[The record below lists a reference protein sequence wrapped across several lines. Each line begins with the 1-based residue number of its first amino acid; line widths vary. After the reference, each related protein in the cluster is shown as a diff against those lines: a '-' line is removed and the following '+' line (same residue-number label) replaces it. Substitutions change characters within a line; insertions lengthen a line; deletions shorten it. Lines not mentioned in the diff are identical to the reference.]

1 MALRVFTDPEG
12 RSWQVWNVLPG
23 PQIGF
28 ERTVSHLP
36 PEMTEG
42 WLCFES
48 ESEKRRLAPIP
59 AGWEERHEGE
69 LWMLCSTAVR
79 LDQRPSV
86 AGAA

>member
-28 ERTVSHLP
+28 ERTVSQLP
-36 PEMTEG
+36 PEMTDG

-48 ESEKRRLAPIP
+48 PREKRRLAPIP
-59 AGWEERHEGE
+59 AAWEFDHPSRLEE
-69 LWMLCSTAVR
+69 LCSQAAVVPRRHDARTA
-79 LDQRPSV
+79 
-86 AGAA
+86 